1 MNKKGA
7 PKGPLWKFIGVD
19 LLVILGA
26 LTLSFLIRFQEIRI
40 ENFRIYIALFPI
52 LVVIRLAAMAFFR
65 MYDFSRNLTRFDIAY
80 FTGWASLA
88 AHGVEALAILYTAA
102 FYGVEYQVSRYILFL
117 NFLLSWG
124 LAAGWRMLYLKRR
137 RRWAYDRSRILIVGA
152 GKLGESVQRDIQ
164 QYSRLGHEVVG
175 LVDDDIEN
183 PGQETPILGKM
194 RDLPDLVQKYAI
206 DEIIVTSQGAN
217 RQELLEILSACQ
229 STGCKIHLMPEL
241 YEVIIGQ
248 VNIGQVGGVPLIP
261 VNPQNAN
268 EFSAYGKRIFDL
280 VFGSLFLVLLLPVW
294 GLIAVVIKL
303 TSPGP
308 VLYRQERVGQ
318 DGRLFTIYKF
328 RTMYGG
334 AETETGPVLSWD
346 KDPRV
351 TPVGRFLRHWRL
363 DETPQLFNVLGGV
376 MSLVGPRPERP
387 QFVEKYKREIQA
399 YRLRETVR
407 PGMTGLAQIHGFY
420 NSPVE
425 HKLRYDLAYINS
437 MSLRLDL
444 KILFN
449 TLWVVLSEYGHVSDR
464 KKRLILLLLTLGCF
478 LLPFLM
484 YTCTE
489 RESRIPN
496 GLEHSQPVEM
506 ESSAKG
512 VRIDSPEL
520 NGEEERGFFS
530 LERADLG

>member
-280 VFGSLFLVLLLPVW
+280 VFGSLFLVLL
-294 GLIAVVIKL
+294 
-303 TSPGP
+303 
-308 VLYRQERVGQ
+308 
-318 DGRLFTIYKF
+318 
-328 RTMYGG
+328 
-334 AETETGPVLSWD
+334 
-346 KDPRV
+346 
-351 TPVGRFLRHWRL
+351 
-363 DETPQLFNVLGGV
+363 
-376 MSLVGPRPERP
+376 
-387 QFVEKYKREIQA
+387 
-399 YRLRETVR
+399 
-407 PGMTGLAQIHGFY
+407 
-420 NSPVE
+420 
-425 HKLRYDLAYINS
+425 
-437 MSLRLDL
+437 
-444 KILFN
+444 
-449 TLWVVLSEYGHVSDR
+449 
-464 KKRLILLLLTLGCF
+464 
-478 LLPFLM
+478 
-484 YTCTE
+484 
-489 RESRIPN
+489 
-496 GLEHSQPVEM
+496 
-506 ESSAKG
+506 
-512 VRIDSPEL
+512 
-520 NGEEERGFFS
+520 
-530 LERADLG
+530 